1 MYLLCSCC
9 LAPEHEFRFMVVNE
23 MQRDLNSSSVLEVC
37 AALIA
42 CTNLITSDMI
52 PAISTEVIKALEHAN
67 EVVRKKTIIC
77 MHRFYQ
83 IAPEVVSRN
92 DVV

>member
-42 CTNLITSDMI
+42 CTNLIT
-52 PAISTEVIKALEHAN
+52 AISTEVIKAL
-67 EVVRKKTIIC
+67 
-77 MHRFYQ
+77 
-83 IAPEVVSRN
+83 
-92 DVV
+92 